1 MLVLNENEPIL
12 THLFVFRLM
21 EVLYRFVKIK
31 RGEMKHNTNFEES
44 KVDVQNRVRK
54 KKEQK
59 QKIHIWLRTHQK
71 GYIRGGWFRVDR
83 WMLSFLRK
91 PSIFPVRKKN
101 MKDFCSSEELYV
113 IIKNKR
119 LVPKG

>member
-44 KVDVQNRVRK
+44 KVDWGLV
-54 KKEQK
+54 
-59 QKIHIWLRTHQK
+59 
-71 GYIRGGWFRVDR
+71 
-83 WMLSFLRK
+83 
-91 PSIFPVRKKN
+91 KN
-101 MKDFCSSEELYV
+101 TSRYTIPF
-113 IIKNKR
+113 
-119 LVPKG
+119 